1 MRISL
6 LAWTKREQLSSSWAP
21 WVAIIGRD
29 GGIKF
34 DVDWAEE
41 RRTGIGGD
49 VDTLFYLLLVIQPV
63 TLLLHHLNFFRLGCN
78 FPLMVDFPIY
88 IRWSLGIFYR
98 CMDRD
103 QSKSI
108 ASGRAHNLI
117 KLGFVTNSLLVVRL
131 LVASQDQFPCLNFY
145 WLAGPVEMDWES
157 VGRGLR

>member
-1 MRISL
+1 M
-6 LAWTKREQLSSSWAP
+6 
-21 WVAIIGRD
+21 
-29 GGIKF
+29 
-34 DVDWAEE
+34 
-41 RRTGIGGD
+41 
-49 VDTLFYLLLVIQPV
+49 DTLFNLLLVIQPV

-157 VGRGLR
+157 VGRGLSTLRQRKRVGSTFELAIFFRKFIARKFRHFPRLHFKDVIIVTPNWP